1 MRLQRLVQ
9 GGISMSCAEF
19 QKQIM
24 SFINQELEDDELD
37 RFLAHV
43 KACSECMEEL
53 EVYYTLITSM
63 KQLDEDQD
71 LSSDYRQDLINLL
84 EKKEEHLNV
93 KKLRH
98 GLKRVYLVIIIG
110 IIALTSTYRI
120 GEFVVEDVIQRASV
134 SNFMPEKIKLVDK
147 DLPDEI
153 EEELPGI
160 FMYLRQ
166 TNKEASLTIN
176 EYYGDRIWNNMI
188 IQKQFGQTKELPN
201 WTVLNY

>member
-1 MRLQRLVQ
+1 
-9 GGISMSCAEF
+9 
-19 QKQIM
+19 
-24 SFINQELEDDELD
+24 
-37 RFLAHV
+37 
-43 KACSECMEEL
+43 
-53 EVYYTLITSM
+53 
-63 KQLDEDQD
+63 
-71 LSSDYRQDLINLL
+71 
-84 EKKEEHLNV
+84 
-93 KKLRH
+93 
-98 GLKRVYLVIIIG
+98 
-110 IIALTSTYRI
+110 
-120 GEFVVEDVIQRASV
+120 
-134 SNFMPEKIKLVDK
+134 MPEKIKLVDK